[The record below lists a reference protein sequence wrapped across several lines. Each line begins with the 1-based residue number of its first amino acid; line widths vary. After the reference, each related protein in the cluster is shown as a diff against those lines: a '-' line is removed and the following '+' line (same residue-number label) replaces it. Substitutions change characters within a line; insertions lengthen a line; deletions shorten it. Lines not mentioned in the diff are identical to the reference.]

1 MFQFHVIG
9 LLVMKAQESPYN
21 CGQVQSV
28 SLMKTTTQ
36 KTVQSIWEEQG
47 RAKFL
52 PTEETITKTIT
63 KVTLR
68 VMHSM
73 DKMSAT
79 A

>member
-1 MFQFHVIG
+1 
-9 LLVMKAQESPYN
+9 
-21 CGQVQSV
+21 
-28 SLMKTTTQ
+28 MKTTIQ

-68 VMHSM
+68 VMHSK